1 MHTIYPEEKWFLL
14 YMGIL
19 YILSAAGC
27 FFPEGT
33 LLNIWIFY
41 YYRTVLFFLPIIS
54 GMLFGYT
61 LKKNRGISFK
71 RILIWGVL
79 AFLLYS
85 VLCWLPLFSLHNLF
99 LPTVFW
105 RFRWCITEGP
115 ALLLAI
121 SFLLTAL
128 LTGRKEKLSS
138 SKAPFPFLRAL
149 LPFGIYEIVES
160 ILLCL
165 GFCWQYPL
173 AIFMDPKPSPD
184 WRLLWNLFIFY
195 PFLVV
200 YPILGAIGIGR
211 HTRKKYKPSFM
222 EGLFISFI
230 SGISVFLITTIPFIP
245 SYHGYYKLSLIPTPG
260 EGFIYSVALIPAL
273 IFALLVYFLS
283 TPLLSK
289 KGDSKP

>member
-1 MHTIYPEEKWFLL
+1 MSKVYPEEKWFLL

-79 AFLLYS
+79 AFLVYS
-85 VLCWLPLFSLHNLF
+85 VLCWLPLFSLHDIF

-149 LPFGIYEIVES
+149 LPFGIYGIIQTILFSVCPVWSHSLDFSDPWIFLYTFFIYFPSEVLFPVIAAIRISKRVKIQYSPNYIESFIVSSIHFLYILFIATIPWIIEIVSGIQRILNGYIEFSMADFSLLPALLPSS
-160 ILLCL
+160 IFF
-165 GFCWQYPL
+165 G
-173 AIFMDPKPSPD
+173 
-184 WRLLWNLFIFY
+184 IFY
-195 PFLVV
+195 FLVIPV
-200 YPILGAIGIGR
+200 D
-211 HTRKKYKPSFM
+211 KKQAGK
-222 EGLFISFI
+222 E
-230 SGISVFLITTIPFIP
+230 
-245 SYHGYYKLSLIPTPG
+245 
-260 EGFIYSVALIPAL
+260 A
-273 IFALLVYFLS
+273 
-283 TPLLSK
+283 
-289 KGDSKP
+289 